1 MKVEDCLIEDLENLI
16 DVVEII
22 KQEGSLAFV
31 VNSISLVD
39 GAPVERKLTGYDLLT
54 EYHASIMDR
63 VGIVLS
69 NNGCV

>member
-1 MKVEDCLIEDLENLI
+1 MKVEDRLIEDLENLI

-22 KQEGSLAFV
+22 KQEGSLAFI

-39 GAPVERKLTGYDLLT
+39 GVPIERKLTGYDLLT
-54 EYHASIMDR
+54 EYYASIADK
-63 VGIVLS
+63 VGTVLS